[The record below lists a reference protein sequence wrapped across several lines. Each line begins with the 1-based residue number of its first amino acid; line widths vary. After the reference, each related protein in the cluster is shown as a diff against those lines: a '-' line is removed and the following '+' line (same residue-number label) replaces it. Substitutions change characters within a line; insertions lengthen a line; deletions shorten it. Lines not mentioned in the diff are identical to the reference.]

1 MGKCNVSS
9 KIQHT
14 ENEREIL
21 IIRDKK
27 VINETLYTT
36 KVIKVIKQWGIFSKE
51 EFDKVEV
58 TEWDDGI
65 LLADESQYELIE
77 IASGNKLIKVLY
89 EDI

>member
-1 MGKCNVSS
+1 M
-9 KIQHT
+9 
-14 ENEREIL
+14 
-21 IIRDKK
+21 
-27 VINETLYTT
+27 T
-36 KVIKVIKQWGIFSKE
+36 KNFSKE